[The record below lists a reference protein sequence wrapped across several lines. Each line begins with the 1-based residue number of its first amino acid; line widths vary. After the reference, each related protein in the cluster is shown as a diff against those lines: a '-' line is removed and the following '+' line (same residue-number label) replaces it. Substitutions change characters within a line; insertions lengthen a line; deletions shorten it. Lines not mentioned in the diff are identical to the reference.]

1 MFKHTKYTIM
11 ELKAI
16 TSITS
21 TAIPEIKTIYP
32 KNNLKE
38 EAILMIM
45 RRFMELYP
53 DQDATNMLQMRGL
66 KNLELKVLNLDLE
79 KLILI
84 NSFRTIKRKRNQH
97 LDTIN

>member
-21 TAIPEIKTIYP
+21 TAILEIKTIYP

-53 DQDATNMLQMRGL
+53 DQDATNMLQMPGL
-66 KNLELKVLNLDLE
+66 KNRELKVLNLDQG
-79 KLILI
+79 KPILI
-84 NSFRTIKRKRNQH
+84 NLSKQAKNKRNQH
-97 LDTIN
+97 LGTIN